1 MDGTAGILNL
11 LKPAGMTSHDCIS
24 FLRRV
29 TGIKRIGHTGTLDPM
44 AVGVLPV
51 CIGTATRVI
60 DYMDG
65 GEKSYRCE
73 LLLGVETDTQDIWG
87 SVTRSRATEA
97 AAVTEEHLRAAL
109 ASLEGEILQTPPAYS
124 AVKVDGRRLYEY
136 ARAGQTAQAKPRP
149 AWIRRIALR
158 SYDPSSH
165 RGVFNV
171 DCGRGTYVRSL
182 CSDAGEALGCGAA
195 MSFLLRTASGP
206 FQLATAATPEEAADR
221 WRDLLLPP
229 DAALGHLGRL
239 AIPPARVSWFG
250 NGGSLRPGEV
260 DILRHPAGLPGE
272 GPDRPA
278 SRKAIRGETNG
289 YTVYSG
295 ETFLG
300 VARFEPAT
308 GLFMADKV
316 LYR

>member
-1 MDGTAGILNL
+1 MTGTAGILNL

-24 FLRRV
+24 FLRRI

-51 CIGTATRVI
+51 CIGMATRVI

-87 SVTRSRATEA
+87 TVIRDRQAEA
-97 AAVTEEHLRAAL
+97 AAVTEERLRAAL

-136 ARAGQTAQAKPRP
+136 ARAGETAQAKPRP

-158 SYDPSSH
+158 SYDPDVQ
-165 RGVFNV
+165 RGVFDV

-182 CSDAGEALGCGAA
+182 CSDAGDALGCGAA

-206 FQLATAATPEEAADR
+206 FRLESAVTPEEAAEH
-221 WRDLLLPP
+221 WRERLLPP
-229 DAALGHLGRL
+229 DAALDHLGRL
-239 AIPPARVSWFG
+239 EIPAARVLWFC
-250 NGGSLRPGEV
+250 NGGSLRPDEV
-260 DILRHPAGLPGE
+260 ELLRLPAGRSDEDPRRFE
-272 GPDRPA
+272 
-278 SRKAIRGETNG
+278 SRKSIRGESNG

-295 ETFLG
+295 SAFLG
-300 VARFEPAT
+300 VARFEPVA
-308 GLFMADKV
+308 GLYMADKV
-316 LYR
+316 LCR